1 MQRGGKSGISIETD
15 HFFQS
20 STLMSKANITLFL
33 SLFYACKW
41 GGGICVATHSRIENS
56 DEIFSTIFFFQ
67 KIVLLKPFA
76 FFSSHVSPKADVF
89 PTFFDMTEATGFCT
103 STQDAKISPS
113 ANAFSRLALK
123 SESSKTF
130 FFCSKH
136 ILSYLYFEVGIKIV
150 K

>member
-1 MQRGGKSGISIETD
+1 MCCNTAELKIQMRFSVR
-15 HFFQS
+15 
-20 STLMSKANITLFL
+20 FL
-33 SLFYACKW
+33 
-41 GGGICVATHSRIENS
+41 
-56 DEIFSTIFFFQ
+56 FQ

-103 STQDAKISPS
+103 STQDDAKISPS

-130 FFCSKH
+130 FSAPSISCHIFILKLALKLSNSSEAWNLRVTLTQCS
-136 ILSYLYFEVGIKIV
+136 I
-150 K
+150 

>member
-1 MQRGGKSGISIETD
+1 MRIMRD
-15 HFFQS
+15 FFS
-20 STLMSKANITLFL
+20 
-33 SLFYACKW
+33 
-41 GGGICVATHSRIENS
+41 V
-56 DEIFSTIFFFQ
+56 
-67 KIVLLKPFA
+67 KILLKPFA

-130 FFCSKH
+130 FSAPSISCHIFILKLALKLSNSSEAWNLRVTLTQCS
-136 ILSYLYFEVGIKIV
+136 I
-150 K
+150 